1 MAYLKTFP
9 YNELGLA
16 EIENWRYGKNWPVA
30 YLIYNKGEVY
40 VGETLDAVRRTQQH
54 LQEDSLSNLTKI
66 TFITDKMYNKS
77 SIIDLESFLIKYMSA
92 DGKFRLR
99 NGNAGISNHD
109 YFMKEI
115 YEDSFLSVWK
125 ELIDEKLANNTLQ
138 AIENSNLFK
147 YSPYKALGREQEDA
161 ILKILSTI
169 STYTPGTKQTIII
182 RGGAGTGKTILAV
195 FLVKMLI
202 DLIDSKL
209 MPENEL
215 FEFGQTIDFSN
226 TVEKGRIGLVIPQ
239 AALAATV
246 ERVFDSVD
254 GLDHSMV
261 LRPKEVVKKKYDIM
275 IVDEA
280 HRLQRRKSLGQGYR
294 SFDNTNAGLSL
305 DKNGTQLDWVMRCS
319 DIQVLFYD
327 SRQTIRPSDIDDNQ
341 FFNILASYKPK
352 LLTISLNTQFRCK
365 AGAEY
370 IQYVNSVL
378 NNEHPA
384 THKRFQGYDLAVFDH
399 ITDFWDAIQQRERQF
414 QLCRVVSGVGWD
426 NKCGKGQNSYCVN
439 IEGHRYRFRKT
450 AVNWVA
456 DPESVHEIG
465 DIHKIQGYDLCY
477 AGVIFGPEITYDTTT
492 QEICTCKK
500 KYHDNLGKQGVNDDQ
515 LKRYILNIYQTL
527 LTRGIYGTYIYAC
540 NQELKTYLKEYFT

>member
-1 MAYLKTFP
+1 MAYIKTFP
-9 YNELGLA
+9 YNELGLT

-40 VGETLDAVRRTQQH
+40 IGETLDAVRRTQQH
-54 LQEDSLSNLTKI
+54 LQEQSLSKLKRI

-115 YEDSFLSVWK
+115 YGDSFQIIWQK
-125 ELIDEKLANNTLQ
+125 LIDEHLANNTLQ

-161 ILKILSTI
+161 IIKVLSAI
-169 STYTPGTKQTIII
+169 SSYKSGTKLTIIV

-195 FLVKMLI
+195 YLVKMLI
-202 DLIDSKL
+202 DLIDCKQVT
-209 MPENEL
+209 EKEI
-215 FEFGQTIDFSN
+215 FEIGQIRSFAKTIGRD
-226 TVEKGRIGLVIPQ
+226 RIGLVIPQ

-246 ERVFDSVD
+246 EQVFDSVD
-254 GLDHSMV
+254 GLDHKMV
-261 LRPKEVVKKKYDIM
+261 LRPKEVAKKKYDIL

-280 HRLQRRKSLGQGYR
+280 HRLQRRKSLGRGYQ
-294 SFDNTNAGLSL
+294 SFDNTNSGLSL
-305 DKNGTQLDWVMRCS
+305 DKNGTQLDWIMRCS

-341 FFNILASYKPK
+341 FFNILTSYKPK
-352 LLTISLNTQFRCK
+352 LLDISLNTQFRCK
-365 AGAEY
+365 AGADY
-370 IQYVNSVL
+370 IKYVNCVL
-378 NNEHPA
+378 NNEQPA
-384 THKRFQGYDLAVFDH
+384 THKHFQGYDLAVFDH
-399 ITDFWDAIQQRERQF
+399 ITDFWEAIQQKEKKY
-414 QLCRVVSGVGWD
+414 QLCRVVSGVGWN
-426 NKCGKGQNSYCVN
+426 NKCEKGENSYYIN
-439 IEGHRYRFRKT
+439 IEGHRYRFRKN

-456 DPESVHEIG
+456 DPESIHEIG

-477 AGVIFGPEITYDTTT
+477 AGVIFGPEITYEVTTR
-492 QEICTCKK
+492 QICTDKK
-500 KYHDNLGKQGVNDDQ
+500 KYHDNLGKQGINDDQ
-515 LKRYILNIYQTL
+515 LKKYIINIYQTL

-540 NQELKTYLKEYFT
+540 DPELKTYLKEYFS